1 MNALTF
7 GERFYPGYTMAIA
20 VSKDVEEFNS
30 IEENVCY
37 KIVFLK
43 SGNAKICINGKEL
56 IIFGPKIICLNEKDQ
71 HFLSLDNKDEI
82 VILYFCPTVLNS
94 KFSYEACNTGKGLTF
109 TERQDLFY
117 FEKFTYDVEISKKII
132 SVNSFEAI
140 RIGEKIAL
148 LNDLLTL
155 QPDVHWPCRS
165 RATLLEV
172 LFSII
177 GAVDNPIVDNIEVD
191 TSYSELTKDVICYLQ
206 SRYDRKITINKIV
219 SDLHTNRTTL
229 LNDFKKSTGVS
240 YLKYLT
246 QLRIKIS
253 ASMLADTKLS
263 INEICDRTGF
273 SDVSYFCKSFK
284 KETKYTPTEFR
295 QLNNT
300 ILTN

>member
-7 GERFYPGYTMAIA
+7 GEKFYPGYTMAVA
-20 VSKDVEEFNS
+20 VSNGLEKFNNT
-30 IEENVCY
+30 EENVCY
-37 KIVFLK
+37 KLVFLK

-82 VILYFCPTVLNS
+82 LILYFCPTVLNS
-94 KFSYEACNTGKGLTF
+94 KFSYEACKTGQGLTF

-117 FEKFTYDVEISKKII
+117 FKKFLHDGDINSKII
-132 SVNSFEAI
+132 SVNSFDAI
-140 RIGEKIAL
+140 KIGEKIAV

-155 QPDVHWPCRS
+155 QSDINWPCRS

-172 LFSII
+172 LFLIM
-177 GAVDNPIVDNIEVD
+177 GNVDNPIDDNIEVD

-206 SRYDRKITINKIV
+206 SRYDQKITLNKIV

-229 LNDFKKSTGVS
+229 LNDFKKSTGIS

-253 ASMLADTKLS
+253 ASMLADTELS
-263 INEICDRTGF
+263 INEICDRAGF

-284 KETKYTPTEFR
+284 KETNYTPTEFR

-300 ILTN
+300 YPH